1 MLLSKVRSWCERRQ
15 LFPEQSLVL
24 VACSG
29 GPDSLAL
36 VHVLQRLAL
45 ERGFRLAVAHVD
57 HCFRGEASV
66 ADERFVAEFC
76 RERQLS
82 YQAVA
87 IDVPGYLR
95 ENGGSPQDVARR
107 LRYQWLRETASSL
120 GAAYIALGHH
130 ADDQAET
137 FLLHLLRG
145 AGAEGLAAMAE
156 QEALL
161 VRPFLQVRRREIETY
176 CSEQGL
182 RPRLDASNL
191 KDKYLRNRIRHHLL
205 PDLNTYNSE
214 IVPALT
220 RTADIIREEHDFVR
234 QEALKAQER
243 CVLWRENF
251 CQVRLLAFSEY
262 HPAVQREL
270 WRQVLEKKRGALTG
284 ICFVHVE
291 NLLKLASDGRLGA
304 VQVLP
309 GGWQVRKDYDSLVL
323 EPLAADGKW
332 QRQGTGWQCEVTV
345 PSVAVLPDGSRL
357 ETSWLSFG
365 DVAGAAVLS
374 LAWGAVEPPLLLRFR
389 QSGDVFRPVGMGG
402 RKKLKKYLIDAKV
415 PQAQRD
421 QLPLLCDAQGI
432 LWVAGLRADERASG
446 AGKQLYVRLQRETQ

>member
-15 LFPEQSLVL
+15 LFPKEALVL
-24 VACSG
+24 AACSG

-36 VHVLQRLAL
+36 VQVLQCLAG
-45 ERGFRLAVAHVD
+45 EQGFRLAVAHVD
-57 HCFRGEASV
+57 HCFRGEASA

-76 RERQLS
+76 RQRQLP

-87 IDVPGYLR
+87 IDVPGYLQ
-95 ENGGSPQDVARR
+95 EHGGSSQDVARR
-107 LRYQWLRETASSL
+107 LRYQWLRETAAAL
-120 GAAYIALGHH
+120 GASYIALGHH

-145 AGAEGLAAMAE
+145 AGTEGLAAMAE
-156 QEALL
+156 QEGLL
-161 VRPFLQVRRREIETY
+161 VRPFLQVRRQEIERY

-182 RPRLDASNL
+182 KPRLDESNL

-205 PDLNTYNSE
+205 PDLKDYNPE
-214 IVPALT
+214 IVSALT

-243 CVLWRENF
+243 CVFWLENS
-251 CQVRLLAFSEY
+251 CQVELLAYASY

-270 WRQVLEKKRGALTG
+270 WRQVLEKKRGSLTG

-291 NLLKLASDGRLGA
+291 NLLKLASEGRTGA

-309 GGWQVRKDYDSLVL
+309 GGWQVRKDYDCLVL
-323 EPLAADGKW
+323 EPLAAAAQGPSREAGW
-332 QRQGTGWQCEVTV
+332 QREVDV
-345 PSVAVLPDGSRL
+345 PSVTVLPDGSRL
-357 ETSWLSFG
+357 ETSWLAFAKAADS
-365 DVAGAAVLS
+365 AVLA
-374 LAWGAVEPPLLLRFR
+374 LPWEAVALPLVVRFR
-389 QSGDVFRPVGMGG
+389 QPGDVFQPAGMGG
-402 RKKLKKYLIDAKV
+402 RKKLKDYLIDAKV
-415 PQAQRD
+415 PQSQRD

-432 LWVAGLRADERASG
+432 LWVAGLRADARAVG
-446 AGKQLYVRLQRETQ
+446 AGKQLYVRLQRNTQ

>member
-24 VACSG
+24 AACSG

-36 VHVLQRLAL
+36 VHVLQRLAG
-45 ERGFRLAVAHVD
+45 EQGFRLAVAHVD
-57 HCFRGEASV
+57 HCFRGEASA
-66 ADERFVAEFC
+66 ADERFVADFC
-76 RERQLS
+76 RERQLP

-95 ENGGSPQDVARR
+95 EHGGSSQDVARR

-120 GAAYIALGHH
+120 GASYIALGHH

-161 VRPFLQVRRREIETY
+161 IRPFLQVRRREIETY

-205 PDLNTYNSE
+205 PDLSAYNPE

-220 RTADIIREEHDFVR
+220 RTADIIREEHEFVR
-234 QEALKAQER
+234 QEALKAQAH
-243 CVLWRENF
+243 CVLWLENS
-251 CQVRLLAFSEY
+251 CQVKLLAYSAY

-291 NLLKLASDGRLGA
+291 NLLKLASDGRTGA

-309 GGWQVRKDYDSLVL
+309 GGWQVRKDYACLVL
-323 EPLAADGKW
+323 EPLAAAAKAPLQESRW
-332 QRQGTGWQCEVTV
+332 QREVEV
-345 PSVAVLPDGSRL
+345 PSVTELPDGSCL
-357 ETSWLSFG
+357 ETSWLAFE
-365 DVAGAAVLS
+365 DAAGSDVLS
-374 LAWGAVEPPLLLRFR
+374 MAWAAAEPPLVVRFR
-389 QSGDVFRPVGMGG
+389 QPGDVFRPVGLGG
-402 RKKLKKYLIDAKV
+402 RKKLKDYLIDAKV
-415 PQAQRD
+415 PQAERD

-446 AGKQLYVRLQRETQ
+446 AGKQLYVRLQRDTQ

>member
-15 LFPEQSLVL
+15 LFPKEALVL
-24 VACSG
+24 AACSG

-36 VHVLQRLAL
+36 VQVLQCLAG
-45 ERGFRLAVAHVD
+45 EQGFRLAVAHVD
-57 HCFRGEASV
+57 HCFRGEASA

-76 RERQLS
+76 RQRQLP

-87 IDVPGYLR
+87 IDVPGYLQ
-95 ENGGSPQDVARR
+95 EHGGSSQDVARR
-107 LRYQWLRETASSL
+107 LRYQWLRETAAAL
-120 GAAYIALGHH
+120 GASYIALGHH

-145 AGAEGLAAMAE
+145 AGTEGLAAMAE
-156 QEALL
+156 QEGLL
-161 VRPFLQVRRREIETY
+161 VRPFLQVRRQEIERY

-182 RPRLDASNL
+182 KPRLDASNL

-205 PDLNTYNSE
+205 PDLKDYNPE

-220 RTADIIREEHDFVR
+220 RAADIIREEHDFVR

-243 CVLWRENF
+243 CVFWLENS
-251 CQVRLLAFSEY
+251 CQVELLAYASY

-270 WRQVLEKKRGALTG
+270 WRQVLEKKRGSLTG

-291 NLLKLASDGRLGA
+291 NLLKLASEGRTGA

-309 GGWQVRKDYDSLVL
+309 GGWQVRKDYDCLVL
-323 EPLAADGKW
+323 EPLAAAAQGPSREAGW
-332 QRQGTGWQCEVTV
+332 QREVDV
-345 PSVAVLPDGSRL
+345 PSVTVLPDGSRL
-357 ETSWLSFG
+357 ETSWLAFAKAADS
-365 DVAGAAVLS
+365 AVLA
-374 LAWGAVEPPLLLRFR
+374 LPWEAVALPLVVRFR
-389 QSGDVFRPVGMGG
+389 QPGDVFQPAGMGG
-402 RKKLKKYLIDAKV
+402 RKKLKDYLIDAKV
-415 PQAQRD
+415 PQSQRD

-432 LWVAGLRADERASG
+432 LWVAGLRADARAVG
-446 AGKQLYVRLQRETQ
+446 AGKQLYVRLQRNTQ

>member
-15 LFPEQSLVL
+15 LFPKEALVL
-24 VACSG
+24 AACSG

-36 VHVLQRLAL
+36 VQVLQCLAG
-45 ERGFRLAVAHVD
+45 EQGFRLAVAHVD
-57 HCFRGEASV
+57 HCFRGEASA

-76 RERQLS
+76 RQRQLP

-87 IDVPGYLR
+87 IDVPGYLQ
-95 ENGGSPQDVARR
+95 EHGGSSQDVARR
-107 LRYQWLRETASSL
+107 LRYQWLRETAAAL
-120 GAAYIALGHH
+120 GASYIALGHH

-145 AGAEGLAAMAE
+145 AGTEGLAAMAE
-156 QEALL
+156 QEGLL
-161 VRPFLQVRRREIETY
+161 VRPFLQVRRQEIERY

-182 RPRLDASNL
+182 KPRLDESNL

-205 PDLNTYNSE
+205 PDLRDYNPE
-214 IVPALT
+214 IVSALT

-243 CVLWRENF
+243 CVFWLENS
-251 CQVRLLAFSEY
+251 CQVELLAYASY

-270 WRQVLEKKRGALTG
+270 WRQVLEKKRGSLTG

-291 NLLKLASDGRLGA
+291 NLLKLASEGRTGA

-309 GGWQVRKDYDSLVL
+309 GGWQVRKDYDCLVL
-323 EPLAADGKW
+323 EPLAAAAQGPSREAGW
-332 QRQGTGWQCEVTV
+332 QREVDV
-345 PSVAVLPDGSRL
+345 PSVTVLPDGSRL
-357 ETSWLSFG
+357 ETSWLAFAKAADS
-365 DVAGAAVLS
+365 AVLA
-374 LAWGAVEPPLLLRFR
+374 LPWEAVALPLVVRFR
-389 QSGDVFRPVGMGG
+389 QPGDVFQPAGMGG
-402 RKKLKKYLIDAKV
+402 RKKLKDYLIDAKV
-415 PQAQRD
+415 PQSQRD

-432 LWVAGLRADERASG
+432 LWVAGLRADARAVG
-446 AGKQLYVRLQRETQ
+446 AGKQLYVRLQRNTQ

>member
-1 MLLSKVRSWCERRQ
+1 MLLSKVRSWCERRR
-15 LFPEQSLVL
+15 LFPAHSLVL

-36 VHVLQRLAL
+36 VHVLRRLA
-45 ERGFRLAVAHVD
+45 EEQGFRLAVAHVD

-66 ADERFVAEFC
+66 ADERFVEEFC
-76 RERQLS
+76 RQRQLP
-82 YQAVA
+82 YQSVA

-95 ENGGSPQDVARR
+95 EHGGSSQDVARR

-120 GAAYIALGHH
+120 GASYIALGHH

-145 AGAEGLAAMAE
+145 AGTEGLAAMAE

-161 VRPFLQVRRREIETY
+161 VRPFLQVRRREIEAY

-182 RPRLDASNL
+182 EPRLDESNL

-205 PDLNTYNSE
+205 PDLRDYNPE
-214 IVPALT
+214 IVSALT
-220 RTADIIREEHDFVR
+220 RTADIIREERDFVR

-243 CVLWRENF
+243 SVFWLGNS
-251 CQVRLLAFSEY
+251 CQVELLGYSSY

-270 WRQVLEKKRGALTG
+270 WRQVLEKKRGSLTG

-291 NLLKLASDGRLGA
+291 NLLKLAAEGRTGA
-304 VQVLP
+304 VQTLP
-309 GGWQVRKDYDSLVL
+309 GGWQVRKDYDCLVL
-323 EPLAADGKW
+323 EPLAAVAKASPQESRW
-332 QRQGTGWQCEVTV
+332 QREVDV
-345 PSVAVLPDGSRL
+345 PSVTDLPDGSRL
-357 ETSWLSFG
+357 ETSWLAFADAS
-365 DVAGAAVLS
+365 GADVLS
-374 LAWGAVEPPLLLRFR
+374 MAWEAVELPLVVRFR
-389 QSGDVFRPVGMGG
+389 QAGDVFRPIGMGG
-402 RKKLKKYLIDAKV
+402 SKKLKNYLIDAKV
-415 PQAQRD
+415 PQLQRD

-432 LWVAGLRADERASG
+432 LWVVGLRADARTAGS
-446 AGKQLYVRLQRETQ
+446 GKQLYVRLQRNTQ

>member
-1 MLLSKVRSWCERRQ
+1 MLLSKVRSWCKRRQ
-15 LFPEQSLVL
+15 LFPPQSLVL
-24 VACSG
+24 AACSG

-36 VHVLQRLAL
+36 VHVLQHLA
-45 ERGFRLAVAHVD
+45 EEQRFRLAVAHVD
-57 HCFRGEASV
+57 HCFRGEASA

-76 RERQLS
+76 RQQQLP

-87 IDVPGYLR
+87 IDVPGYLK
-95 ENGGSPQDVARR
+95 EHGGSSQDAARR
-107 LRYQWLRETASSL
+107 LRYQWLLETARAM
-120 GAAYIALGHH
+120 GASYIALGHH

-161 VRPFLQVRRREIETY
+161 VRPFLQVRRHEIEEY

-182 RPRLDASNL
+182 KPRLDESNL

-205 PDLNTYNSE
+205 PNLRDYNPG
-214 IVPALT
+214 IVSAIT

-243 CVLWRENF
+243 CVFWLDNS
-251 CQVRLLAFSEY
+251 CQVELLAYASY

-270 WRQVLEKKRGALTG
+270 WRQVLEKKRGSLTG

-291 NLLKLASDGRLGA
+291 NLLKLAAEGRTGA
-304 VQVLP
+304 VQTLP
-309 GGWQVRKDYDSLVL
+309 GGWQVRKDYDCLVL
-323 EPLAADGKW
+323 EPLAAAAQGPSREAGW
-332 QRQGTGWQCEVTV
+332 QREVDV
-345 PSVAVLPDGSRL
+345 PSVTVLPDGSRL
-357 ETSWLSFG
+357 ETSWLAFAKAADS
-365 DVAGAAVLS
+365 AVLA
-374 LAWGAVEPPLLLRFR
+374 LPWEAVALPLVVRFR
-389 QSGDVFRPVGMGG
+389 QPGDVFQPAGMGG
-402 RKKLKKYLIDAKV
+402 RKKLKDYLIDAKV
-415 PQAQRD
+415 PQSQRD

-432 LWVAGLRADERASG
+432 LWVAGLRADVRAVG
-446 AGKQLYVRLQRETQ
+446 AGKQLYVRLQRNTQ